1 MKTKL
6 VLITTLLFALALT
19 LPAQTADGYVSQGR
33 AFLAATNLTAANN
46 SFANAVAL
54 SPNHQAAN
62 VFYAATRLLVLPS
75 QPAGS
80 NFLNRLGVPM
90 AGRDIYNWKA
100 LLPEDTNGVPLAP
113 AGVNANEA
121 TAMLRTNIFP
131 ALVAA
136 EANLAK
142 VTDTNF
148 TLSLTSNETRTVSVT
163 LDYGDVLLLR
173 AMLHAGE
180 YFAYTTYA
188 CNLDAELAAIRSLYT
203 NEELSIER
211 LLMDYPNLLT
221 FTTTNELGAAKLA
234 FQNGTDL
241 YLQASQFIRNR
252 STNVTRLF
260 NYDAGKARDEEKFR
274 LTITDLKNSLN
285 GAVPLAVDTN
295 YTVFFSAPFSGAQPL
310 RSFLPDFRGNRFVLG
325 TLPDPTFGGLIYGIA
340 RPDADAF
347 LAEHLLSVPTIAPGS
362 SAVGAQFQFPINVAK
377 GRRYVVQVSTNLL
390 NWADCAA
397 FVSLGGQYTFTD
409 PNAYGSPRR
418 FYRVEDR
425 TGNMPPPAN
434 DDFANRALIPE
445 MNVPVTSYTDR
456 ATPQAGADDSSY
468 GIGHTIW
475 WTWTATTSAEVT
487 ATTLNTTLNDGC
499 WTVGVFIGNSRNG
512 LTMVA
517 NGWTEARFFAQAG
530 VTYQIAVDTCGQDG
544 AVKLVITRPPVLTV
558 TSPPDGAVFSAPA
571 NILVSGS
578 ASDPDGQ
585 IRRVTVRAWP
595 SLNFESTNGSFS
607 FWWTNVPSGYYALN
621 FSAID
626 DGGAQT
632 YVSRSI
638 RVPPANDNFANA
650 APISGAPLTVTGS
663 NTGADKEPG
672 EPNDADDGGASVW
685 WSWTAPSNGVFTISA
700 SMLSRWGEDCFPLL
714 RIYTGSSVSNLTA
727 LASNTPFY
735 PAPAQVTF
743 TAGAGATYQIAV
755 DGRYNN
761 LVDYDGSITLKVIP
775 TQPPL
780 IRLVSPTD
788 GSVLVGPTNITI
800 TADASDPDG
809 SVIRVDF
816 YSYSTL
822 IGSATN
828 SPYSMVWR
836 NVGTGSYSL
845 TAKVTDNA
853 GVFTYSAPVNIT
865 VTPP

>member
-6 VLITTLLFALALT
+6 VLITALLFALAQT
-19 LPAQTADGYVSQGR
+19 LQAQTADGYVSQGR

-80 NFLNRLGVPM
+80 NFLNRLGVPI

-100 LLPEDTNGVPLAP
+100 LLPKDTNGVPLAP
-113 AGVNANEA
+113 AGVNANES

-163 LDYGDVLLLR
+163 IDYGDVLLLR

-180 YFAYTTYA
+180 FFAYTTYA

-221 FTTTNELGAAKLA
+221 FTTTNELEAAKLA
-234 FQNGTDL
+234 FQNGADL
-241 YLQASQFIRNR
+241 YLQASEFIRNR

-260 NYDAGKARDEEKFR
+260 NYDAGKAQDEEKFR
-274 LTITDLKNSLN
+274 MTLTDLKNSLN

-295 YTVFFSAPFSGAQPL
+295 YTVFFSAPFSDAQPL

-325 TLPDPTFGGLIYGIA
+325 TLPDPTFGGLIYGIT
-340 RPDADAF
+340 RPNADAF

-377 GRRYVVQVSTNLL
+377 GQGYVVQVSTNLL
-390 NWADCAA
+390 NWADYAA
-397 FVSLGGQYTFTD
+397 FVSLGGQYAFTD
-409 PNAYGSPRR
+409 PNAYGFPRR

-434 DDFANRALIPE
+434 DDFANRALISG
-445 MNVPVTSYTDR
+445 MNVPVTSYTDS
-456 ATPQAGADDSSY
+456 ATYETDEFPGGD
-468 GIGHTIW
+468 GHTIW
-475 WTWTATTSAEVT
+475 WTWTSSVSADVAVLATGGSGWWQVAVFTGTSVDGLVQVDNAYGPI
-487 ATTLNTTLNDGC
+487 TT
-499 WTVGVFIGNSRNG
+499 
-512 LTMVA
+512 
-517 NGWTEARFFAQAG
+517 FAQAG
-530 VTYQIAVDTCGQDG
+530 TTYQIAVDTSGQDG

-585 IRRVTVRAWP
+585 IRRVTVSAWP
-595 SLNFESTNGSFS
+595 SQISFESTNDSFS
-607 FWWTNVPSGYYALN
+607 FWWTNVPNGNYYLS
-621 FSAID
+621 FSATD
-626 DGGAQT
+626 DVGAQT
-632 YVSRSI
+632 SVSRSI
-638 RVPPANDNFANA
+638 RVTPPNDNFTNA
-650 APISGAPLTVTGS
+650 TPISGAPLTVTGS
-663 NTGADKEPG
+663 NAGADKEPG
-672 EPNDADDGGASVW
+672 EPNDLYGGGASVW
-685 WSWTAPSNGVFTISA
+685 WSWTAPSNGIFTISA
-700 SMLSRWGEDCFPLL
+700 RLLARTGKDSYPLL
-714 RIYTGSSVSNLTA
+714 RIYTGTSVSNLTA

-743 TAGAGATYQIAV
+743 TAWAGATYQIAV

-761 LVDYDGSITLKVIP
+761 RVDNYGNITLKVVP

-780 IRLVSPTD
+780 VSIVSPTD

-800 TADASDPDG
+800 TATASDPDG
-809 SVIRVDF
+809 SVSRVDF
-816 YSYSTL
+816 YCYETL

-828 SPYSMVWR
+828 SPYSMVWS
-836 NVGTGSYSL
+836 NVGAGSYSL
-845 TAKVTDNA
+845 TAKATDNTGA
-853 GVFTYSAPVNIT
+853 FTYSAPVNIT